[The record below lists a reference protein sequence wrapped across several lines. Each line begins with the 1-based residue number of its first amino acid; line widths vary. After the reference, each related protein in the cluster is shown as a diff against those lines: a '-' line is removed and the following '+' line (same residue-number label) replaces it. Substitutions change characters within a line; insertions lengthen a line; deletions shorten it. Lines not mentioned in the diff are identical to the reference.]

1 MKNLT
6 IHLKKYAVAIAATA
20 LIVSCERD
28 ISDDAV
34 SALFPNTADV
44 YVDDPVGLTDEFFV
58 SFDPNGGANPEGFG
72 TTTDEAFEGSS
83 SIRIDVPAPDDVDGG
98 FIGGIFLD
106 RGVGRNLTEYDAL
119 TFWAKGSTT
128 ATIGEV
134 GFGTDFMTDSFAT
147 SRNGLR
153 LSTDWRKYIIPIPD
167 ASKLTQER
175 GMFLFSAGTDDTGGV
190 GFVFFMDEIRF
201 EKLGTIAQPRP
212 AIFNGEDV
220 VQQTFTGANAQITG
234 LTQTFNTANNGDVT
248 VNAAPAY
255 FVFTSSNPGVATV
268 NSQGFVQV
276 IGPSPTDV
284 NGNPIPTV
292 ITATLGMDESG
303 NPLPAAGSFSIISL
317 GDFVLAPLPTEDPQ
331 NVISIFSDA
340 YANVPVVHY
349 NGFFEPFQTTQGQ
362 DDINING
369 DNIIRYTDLN
379 FVATEFFRPTVN
391 ASDMTHF
398 HVDIQVQDE
407 NIVNGDFIR
416 LQIGDFGPDAAFGG
430 GNDTNGVFTLNRND
444 LDDGGWLSF
453 DIPLSSFTGL
463 TNRQN
468 LAQIFF
474 ISDATIT
481 DILVDNMYFYK
492 EVVAPTSNVDDA
504 ANTQVQLPVGFQS
517 TSLTYNLT
525 DFGGAE
531 SIVVT
536 NPVAG
541 GINPT
546 TSVLQTTKTSG
557 ADFFAGTFMDLDATI
572 DFSTSQKMRLKVYS
586 PKANIP
592 VRMALELAGGGGQVF
607 VDANVTVANEWT
619 ELEYDFASVL
629 NPAANYRRVVIF
641 YEFVPGRP
649 GDGSVYYCDDL
660 KVLN

>member
-1 MKNLT
+1 MKN
-6 IHLKKYAVAIAATA
+6 IKYLNKSALAIILLLLAVG
-20 LIVSCERD
+20 CERD

-34 SALFPNTADV
+34 LATFPNTPDIYTDA
-44 YVDDPVGLTDEFFV
+44 PVGLTDAFFV

-83 SIRIDVPAPDDVDGG
+83 SIRIDVPAPDDADGG

-106 RGVGRNLTEYDAL
+106 RGAGRNLTDYDAL
-119 TFWAKGSTT
+119 TFWAKGSIT
-128 ATIGEV
+128 ATIGQV
-134 GFGTDFMTDSFAT
+134 GFGTDFMTDTYAT

-190 GFVFFMDEIRF
+190 GYVFFMDEIRF

-212 AIFNGEDV
+212 AILNGEDV
-220 VQQTFTGANAQITG
+220 VQQTFIGANAQITG
-234 LTQTFNTANNGDVT
+234 LTQTFNTASNGDVT

-255 FVFTSSNPGVATV
+255 YEFTSSNPGVAIV
-268 NSQGFVQV
+268 DDRGFVQV
-276 IGPSPTDV
+276 VGSSPTDV
-284 NGNPIPTV
+284 NGDPIPAV
-292 ITATLGMDESG
+292 ITATLGTDESG
-303 NPLPAAGSFSIISL
+303 NPRPALGSLSIVSL
-317 GDFVLAPLPTEDPQ
+317 GDFVLAPVPTEDPR

-340 YANVPVVHY
+340 YTNVPVVHY
-349 NGFFEPFQTTQGQ
+349 NGYFAPFQTTQGQ

-369 DNIIRYTDLN
+369 DNIIRYTELN

-416 LQIGDFGPDAAFGG
+416 IQLGDFGPDSAFGG
-430 GNDTNGVFTLNRND
+430 GNDSSGSFTLSRND
-444 LDDGGWLSF
+444 IDDGGWLSF
-453 DIPLSSFTGL
+453 DLPLSSFTGL
-463 TNRQN
+463 TSRQN

-474 ISDATIT
+474 ISDATVS

-492 EVVAPTSNVDDA
+492 EVVDPTPNVDDA
-504 ANTQVQLPVGFQS
+504 ANTQVQLPIGFQS
-517 TSLTYNLT
+517 TTLSYNLT

-531 SIVVT
+531 SVVVA

-546 TSVLQTTKTSG
+546 SRVLQTTKTTG
-557 ADFFAGTFMDLDATI
+557 ADFFAGTFMDLDAAI

-619 ELEYDFASVL
+619 ELEFDFASVI
-629 NPAANYRRVVIF
+629 NPAANYRRVVVF
-641 YEFVPGRP
+641 YEFIPGRP
-649 GDGSVYYCDDL
+649 GDGSVYYCDDV